1 MKKYKFTVPFFKENF
16 NVKNF
21 CEELDYLFKKKQ
33 KEPPIYSFILYHT
46 IFDEVGKFFVARK
59 IDKNYKET
67 DFDKYSEKIDDEFMN
82 NKKNEKFKKWMIKS
96 AENGTLLEKLSNN
109 FKLIYNFQIAIPHS
123 LVFSKLNNKY
133 YHFEFYAELTS
144 EESVG
149 ANLTSNTFKE
159 TGYYDLNLI
168 NVFNKKIT
176 FYEFF
181 DHIISVNEKHGFDPK
196 KNPDDHEIYQHQ
208 NVLTGKPD
216 YNVPN
221 FYYMEKDEKE
231 GESGSLE
238 LWKKYFVKE

>member
-33 KEPPIYSFILYHT
+33 KEPPIYCFILYHT
-46 IFDEVGKFFVARK
+46 IFDEVGKFFVATK

-109 FKLIYNFQIAIPHS
+109 FKLIYNFQIALPQS
-123 LVFSKLNNKY
+123 LIFSKLNNKY
-133 YHFEFYAELTS
+133 YHFEFHAELT
-144 EESVG
+144 
-149 ANLTSNTFKE
+149 NKKPFKE
-159 TGYYDLNLI
+159 TGFYDLRLI
-168 NVFNKKIT
+168 NVFNKKIS

-181 DHIISVNEKHGFDPK
+181 DHIISEAKKNGIDPK
-196 KNPDDHEIYQHQ
+196 KNPDHHEMFQHT
-208 NVLTGKPD
+208 NVITGESD

-221 FYYMEKDEKE
+221 FYYMEKDEP
-231 GESGSLE
+231 GSLE